1 MKILVASN
9 SAWNLYNFRLPMLKM
24 IAEQG
29 HSLILLSPKD
39 EFIEKLM
46 KELECTHLHLNSLN
60 PRSIHPIAD
69 LNLFFELQKAYKKIK
84 PDLIF
89 HFTIKLNIYG
99 GFAAK
104 FNNIKYI
111 SNITGLG
118 SSFTNHSILRWWT
131 MKMYRWAL
139 NKSICTVFHN
149 QEDLTLF
156 TKASICEK
164 TFLIPGS
171 GIDVQYY
178 KAQKRNS
185 LSVKKFLFAGR
196 ILPEKG
202 IFEFCKAA
210 EKIKQLYPDVVFDV
224 VGDLSI
230 LKQNQ
235 SLELQFNDFVIRNII
250 QFHGAQS
257 SIKHFYQN
265 ADVFVLPSYREGK
278 SKAILE
284 AMAMELPI
292 ITTNVPGCN
301 DISNDLFLVLSKN
314 VEELYQMMC
323 KLIEMPIDE
332 LQKIGAKNRQTTI
345 QEFSTDKI
353 VNLYQQLIA
362 KIKDDQL

>member
-24 IAEQG
+24 MVEQG

-39 EFIEKLM
+39 EFIGKLM
-46 KELECTHLHLNSLN
+46 KEIECTHLHLNSLN

-69 LNLFFELQKAYKKIK
+69 LKLFFELQKAYQKIK
-84 PDLIF
+84 PDLIL

-118 SSFTNHSILRWWT
+118 ASFTNHTILRWWT
-131 MKMYRWAL
+131 MQMYRWAL

-149 QEDLTLF
+149 QDDLTLF
-156 TKASICEK
+156 TKAGICDK

-171 GIDVQYY
+171 GIDIQYF

-185 LSVKKFLFAGR
+185 FSVKKFLFAGR

-202 IFEFCKAA
+202 IFEFCIAA
-210 EKIKQLYPDVVFDV
+210 EKIKQRYPDVVFDV

-230 LKQNQ
+230 LKQNP
-235 SLELQFNDFVIRNII
+235 SLEIQFNDFVKRNII

-257 SIKHFYQN
+257 SVKNFYQN

-301 DISNDLFLVLSKN
+301 DISKDLFLVLPKN
-314 VEELYQMMC
+314 TEELYQMMC
-323 KLIEMPIDE
+323 KLIEMPLEE
-332 LQKIGAKNRQTTI
+332 LQKIGAKNRQTVI
-345 QEFSTDKI
+345 RQFSSEKI
-353 VNLYQQLIA
+353 VNLYQQLLVNL
-362 KIKDDQL
+362 KTKNE